1 MKKFAMI
8 MCVLVVATAA
18 NAGVTVV
25 TSDVGAPTGHFT
37 PLAISDPSP
46 YQGAD
51 ATAYFRRSNQ
61 DWGYTHDFALSRD
74 AALAGIADIDMSTVT
89 ITAASIAIDGYDV
102 DTAFS
107 EIVEVQGDG
116 AVLGNLVGVNNG
128 WHITE
133 LDLAGVLASLDDG
146 KMDIWLDLDKS
157 KIGSASAVRTSRLSV
172 TYSYELLPEP
182 EPEPEPPATVPAPG
196 AVLLGSL
203 GAGLV
208 GWLRRHKSL

>member
-37 PLAISDPSP
+37 PLGISDPSP

-61 DWGYTHDFALSRD
+61 DWGYTHDFVSSRD
-74 AALAGIADIDMSTVT
+74 AALAGIADIDMSTVS
-89 ITAASIAIDGYDV
+89 ITGASLAIDGYDV

-107 EIVEVQGDG
+107 EIVEVKGDG

-133 LDLAGVLASLDDG
+133 LDLDGVLASLDDG
-146 KMDIWLDLDKS
+146 KLDVWLDLDKGQ
-157 KIGSASAVRTSRLSV
+157 IGSASAVRSSRLSI
-172 TYSYELLPEP
+172 TYSYELLPP
-182 EPEPEPPATVPAPG
+182 PEPPATVPAPG
-196 AVLLGSL
+196 AILLGSL

-208 GWLRRHKSL
+208 GWLRRHRSL